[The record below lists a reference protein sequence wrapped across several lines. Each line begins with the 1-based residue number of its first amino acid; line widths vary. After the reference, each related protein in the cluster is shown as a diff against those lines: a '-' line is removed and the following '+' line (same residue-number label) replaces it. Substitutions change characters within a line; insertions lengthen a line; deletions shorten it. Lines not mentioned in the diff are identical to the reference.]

1 MKYKTLCKLERVTDK
16 LEVHLLV
23 IGAIPVFILYSPFYL
38 YSKLQEKYEER
49 KQKKFLNNWTGNVED
64 IKKLSYGTKDELVEM
79 GKINIAEL
87 PHDHK
92 NYHRDSALFPFHRK
106 KKLNL
111 DFQEIAYVEN
121 KHCERMHRFFEEQ
134 AEWIKDFEHWH
145 GFRIVFIN
153 GDDIKEALLFP
164 QDFDGYMNHGFLW
177 DEHTSSGDPEY
188 GFDCQY
194 HIYVDIELT
203 SDEDI
208 KKQMHL
214 FMSKV
219 YESFQWM
226 LV

>member
-1 MKYKTLCKLERVTDK
+1 MNYKALCRLEKITGKIV
-16 LEVHLLV
+16 ENMVV
-23 IGAIPVFILYSPFYL
+23 IGGIPIFILYLPFHFFSQL
-38 YSKLQEKYEER
+38 SEKREKKKQEQFR
-49 KQKKFLNNWTGNVED
+49 NNWTGNVND
-64 IKKLSYGTKDELVEM
+64 IKKLSYSTKEELLET

-92 NYHRDSALFPFHRK
+92 NYRRDSAVFPFHQK
-106 KKLNL
+106 NKLNL

-153 GDDIKEALLFP
+153 CDEIKEGLLFP
-164 QDFDGYMNHGFLW
+164 QDFYDYMNHGFLW
-177 DEHTSSGDPEY
+177 NEHTSSGDPEY
-188 GFDCQY
+188 GFDCKN
-194 HIYVDIELT
+194 HLYVDIELT
-203 SDEDI
+203 TDEDI

>member
-1 MKYKTLCKLERVTDK
+1 MKYKTLCRLEKITDK
-16 LEVHLLV
+16 LEVNMLV
-23 IGAIPVFILYSPFYL
+23 VAAIPFLILYSPFYL
-38 YSKLQEKYEER
+38 FSQLREKYE
-49 KQKKFLNNWTGNVED
+49 KKKEESFLNDWNGNVED
-64 IKKLSYGTKDELVEM
+64 IKKLSFSTKDELVEM

-87 PHDHK
+87 PHDHM
-92 NYHRDSALFPFHRK
+92 NYRRDSALFPFHQK
-106 KKLNL
+106 NKLNL

-121 KHCERMHRFFEEQ
+121 KPCERMHQFFEEQ

-153 GDDIKEALLFP
+153 SDDIKEGLLFP
-164 QDFDGYMNHGFLW
+164 QDFDNYMNHGFLW
-177 DEHTSSGDPEY
+177 NEHTSSGDPEY
-188 GFDCQY
+188 GFDCKN
-194 HIYVDIELT
+194 HIFVDIELT
-203 SDEDI
+203 TDEDI